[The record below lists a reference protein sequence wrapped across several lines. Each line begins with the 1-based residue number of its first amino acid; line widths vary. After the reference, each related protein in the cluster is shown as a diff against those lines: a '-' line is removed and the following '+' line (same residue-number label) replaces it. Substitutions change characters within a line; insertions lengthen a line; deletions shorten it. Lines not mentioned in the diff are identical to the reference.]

1 MSYFEREVELASSV
15 GRLPAEDTLTL
26 TSMNEQIKKRIQMI
40 LIRTKGMLRMNN
52 MLHK

>member
-26 TSMNEQIKKRIQMI
+26 TSMNEQKENPNDSYK
-40 LIRTKGMLRMNN
+40 N
-52 MLHK
+52 